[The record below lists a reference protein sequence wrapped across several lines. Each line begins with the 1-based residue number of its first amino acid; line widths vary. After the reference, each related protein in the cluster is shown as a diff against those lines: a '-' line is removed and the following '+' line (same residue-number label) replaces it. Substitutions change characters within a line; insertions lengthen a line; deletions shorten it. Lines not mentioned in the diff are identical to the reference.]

1 MLPSIAASPSAPRND
16 EYRKVIASRT
26 GKSVVS
32 FNCTGSCV
40 TSITMNKIV
49 LLLTILFLGI
59 ATPATAKDAPVTI
72 LISIDGFRPD
82 YLDRG
87 ITPNMS
93 ALARTGVRAR
103 MQPSFPTKTFPNHFT
118 LVTGLRPDHHGITG
132 NSMIDPRRPGQMFS
146 LGDSKQAL
154 DPFWWSEAEPIWI
167 TAEKAGIRT
176 GTMFWP
182 GSELPYGLVRPS
194 DWGRYDQN
202 VSNVQR
208 VNTVL
213 DWMRRP
219 TDIRPKFV
227 TLYFDIV
234 DTAGHRFGPDSEEV
248 NAAIGDID
256 EDIGNLVKGLAKI
269 GRTANLIIVAD
280 HGMAPVAEDRVIQLD
295 TLIDKASYVAVET
308 GPYAAIEPVTG
319 TDKRV
324 AEALL
329 KPHEHMQCQRK
340 EELAPRLHYGT
351 NPRVAAI
358 ICIAE
363 PKWTILS
370 GTPQYPTTGGAHGWD
385 NAMPEMDA
393 LFLANG
399 PAFSRGVTLKRFDNV
414 DVYPLLANVIGI
426 VPIANDGDIAPVMSA
441 LKAKK

>member
-1 MLPSIAASPSAPRND
+1 MLLWIAASPSAPRND
-16 EYRKVIASRT
+16 EYRKVIASRI

-32 FNCTGSCV
+32 FNCIGSCV

-49 LLLTILFLGI
+49 FFLTVLFLCMT
-59 ATPATAKDAPVTI
+59 TPAAAKDTPVTI

-87 ITPNMS
+87 TTPNMS
-93 ALARTGVRAR
+93 ALAKSGVRAR

-154 DPFWWSEAEPIWI
+154 DPFWWNAAEPIWI

-182 GSELPYGLVRPS
+182 GSEVPFGLIRPS
-194 DWGRYDQN
+194 DWARYDQN
-202 VSNVQR
+202 ISDTQR

-219 TDIRPKFV
+219 ADIRPKFV

-234 DTAGHRFGPDSEEV
+234 DTAGHRFGPDSKEV
-248 NAAIGDID
+248 NAAINNVD
-256 EDIGNLVKGLAKI
+256 EDIGNLIQGLAKL
-269 GRTANLIIVAD
+269 RRKVNLIIVAD
-280 HGMAPVAEDRVIQLD
+280 HGMASIAEDRVIQLD
-295 TLIDKASYVAVET
+295 TLLDKASYVAVET

-319 TDKRV
+319 TQAAV
-324 AEALL
+324 AKAFL
-329 KPHEHMQCQRK
+329 KPHEHMQCLRK
-340 EELAPRLHYGT
+340 EDLPPRLHYGK
-351 NPRVAAI
+351 NSRVAAI

-363 PKWTILS
+363 PKWSILS

-399 PAFSRGVTLKRFDNV
+399 PAFGKGVTVKRFENV
-414 DVYPLLANVIGI
+414 DIYPLLARVIG
-426 VPIANDGDIAPVMSA
+426 VAPIASDGDITPVMSA
-441 LKAKK
+441 LKEKK